1 MAYIDKYGV
10 EFSDDRKT
18 LVCCSKDFQ
27 GEYVIPEGVTN
38 IEGKA
43 FYNCSNLIS
52 IKIPNSVTCIGKEAF
67 WGCDCLTDIVFG
79 NSVTRIE
86 KHAFSYCRSL
96 TSIEFPSS
104 VTSIEDYAFS
114 NCSSL
119 TSIRIP
125 KSVSSIGERIFSG
138 CRNITTIVW
147 DAKNCAVFPQEPF
160 YNLNS
165 NITSFT
171 IDEDVRRI
179 PGYLCLRMSKL
190 TSLIIPNSVTS
201 IGNSAFSDCS
211 SLTNVEI
218 PSSVISIENFAFSN
232 CSSLTSI
239 SVAADNSTYSSEG
252 GVLFNKDKTILIQY
266 PGGKQG
272 AYTIPNS
279 VTYIGLGAFSG
290 CGSLTTIEIPG
301 SVTSIG
307 NYAFVNCRN
316 LKEVCVPK
324 GQKARF
330 AQMEGLKDY
339 VDIIVECE
347 HIV

>member
-119 TSIRIP
+119 TSI
-125 KSVSSIGERIFSG
+125 
-138 CRNITTIVW
+138 
-147 DAKNCAVFPQEPF
+147 
-160 YNLNS
+160 
-165 NITSFT
+165 
-171 IDEDVRRI
+171 
-179 PGYLCLRMSKL
+179 
-190 TSLIIPNSVTS
+190 
-201 IGNSAFSDCS
+201 
-211 SLTNVEI
+211 
-218 PSSVISIENFAFSN
+218 
-232 CSSLTSI
+232 

-279 VTYIGLGAFSG
+279 VTDIGLGAFSG
-290 CGSLTTIEIPG
+290 CGSLTTIEIPS

-316 LKEVCVPK
+316 LKEIRVPK
-324 GQKARF
+324 GQKERF
-330 AQMEGLKDY
+330 AQMKGLKDY